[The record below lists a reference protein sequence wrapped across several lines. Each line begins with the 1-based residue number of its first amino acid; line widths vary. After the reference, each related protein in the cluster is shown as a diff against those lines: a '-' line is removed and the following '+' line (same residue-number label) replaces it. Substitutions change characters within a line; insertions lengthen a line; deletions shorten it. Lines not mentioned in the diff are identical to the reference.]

1 MVYLDVSNYIAA
13 GSLLVAIVALVKSFL
28 SDKKLKRLDIK
39 LKEKE
44 LQHHEASEEDA
55 KKADMEVE
63 VIETTPK
70 KLNVLRFYNK
80 GEAAALNVR
89 FEIPSD
95 DEINDITLKMM
106 PDYLPYPKLLSYQKF
121 EIPFYNQGSKP
132 HQTILIIWDDD
143 FAQGREKEMV
153 VDM

>member
-1 MVYLDVSNYIAA
+1 MVYLDVSDYIAA

-63 VIETTPK
+63 VIETAPK

-95 DEINDITLKMM
+95 DEINDITLNMM

-121 EIPFYNQGSKP
+121 EVPFYNQGSKP

>member
-1 MVYLDVSNYIAA
+1 MVYLDVSDYIAA
-13 GSLLVAIVALVKSFL
+13 GSLFVAIVALVKSFL

-44 LQHHEASEEDA
+44 LQHHEASEDDA

-63 VIETTPK
+63 VIETAPK
-70 KLNVLRFYNK
+70 KMNVLRFYNK
-80 GEAAALNVR
+80 GEAAALNVY

-95 DEINDITLKMM
+95 DVANDITLNMM
-106 PDYLPYPKLLSYQKF
+106 PDYLPYPKLLPFQKF
-121 EIPFYNQGSKP
+121 EIPFYNQRKKP
-132 HQTILIIWDDD
+132 HQTILITWDDGY
-143 FAQGREKEMV
+143 AKGRKKEMV